1 MNNRL
6 VEYTELSNLINQ
18 GQIRFKKSSRTTDH
32 LFTLESLIN
41 KYVYDNKK
49 KLYTCFVD
57 FKKAF
62 DSIWHK
68 GLFNKLEINNINGK
82 FLDLLKK
89 HV

>member
-1 MNNRL
+1 MNSLKVLCTIMNHRL

-18 GQIRFKKSSRTTDH
+18 GQIGFKKSSRTTDH
-32 LFTLESLIN
+32 VFILKSLIN

-49 KLYTCFVD
+49 KLYTRFID

-68 GLFNKLEINNINGK
+68 GLLIN
-82 FLDLLKK
+82 
-89 HV
+89 